1 MPKRTR
7 FEDLR
12 ELSDE
17 VAALR
22 EEVAEFRALLQEKER
37 REAEAAA
44 VAEASPEEVAPE
56 EVAPAETPPEE
67 APPEE
72 APPEEAPPEKAEAAA
87 ATGDE
92 ASPAAK
98 PEETCTEKELL
109 AAINNPDGCME
120 RLELIVGAR
129 QVNKRSLLER
139 ILEAKA
145 EQPEGR
151 FDDYEQIKEAVKG
164 LGDRTMASLR
174 RKWSRA

>member
-56 EVAPAETPPEE
+56 EVAPAET
-67 APPEE
+67 
-72 APPEEAPPEKAEAAA
+72 PPEEAPPEKAEAAA

>member
-7 FEDLR
+7 FEDLK

-22 EEVAEFRALLQEKER
+22 KEVAEFRAVLREKER
-37 REAEAAA
+37 REAEAAS
-44 VAEASPEEVAPE
+44 VSEASVKEVPVEETPVEEVPS
-56 EVAPAETPPEE
+56 EE
-67 APPEE
+67 AERADAVSVVEE
-72 APPEEAPPEKAEAAA
+72 
-87 ATGDE
+87 E

-129 QVNKRSLLER
+129 QVNKRSLLEL

-151 FDDYEQIKEAVKG
+151 FGDYEQIKEAVKG